1 MKQMLCMLSFAV
13 GILSSC
19 SSNLTHSEFFT
30 PVNENTLRAPAYP
43 LVTIDPYT
51 SGWSMSD
58 QLNADQ
64 VRHWTG
70 KAFPLLGVIRID
82 GKYYRF
88 MGEEKT
94 PLQSLLPTAALENG
108 KHLILIPNPKGIGR
122 KSNLTIVRGNRG
134 KPLSVRLKC
143 NICPLLGRHRIF
155 GYAVLLK

>member
-58 QLNADQ
+58 RLNADQ

-82 GKYYRF
+82 GKCYRF

-94 PLQSLLPTAALENG
+94 PLQSLLPTAALE
-108 KHLILIPNPKGIGR
+108 KWEA
-122 KSNLTIVRGNRG
+122 S
-134 KPLSVRLKC
+134 
-143 NICPLLGRHRIF
+143 
-155 GYAVLLK
+155 